1 MKKWFFFLFS
11 CCTFFCSLS
20 GAEFQLKERL
30 EKARPG
36 DFFVAEANKITTL
49 VAIRSITPTTLLL
62 EEITIPEKKKP
73 ASWPAWVK
81 AKAPGHT
88 SWSLIEIDLVEGQ
101 ILECYSLSRSAWV
114 QLSTKESLFATLMQL
129 PLKPVDSEKRR
140 RIGPA
145 PLSDEPDRRKVW
157 NPPIVIDGKKI
168 ENGACD
174 AFETTW
180 PEDGTELSGKT
191 ITLYFDSGKKHPFP
205 FWIQID
211 TSHLAAALRTID
223 SGNNLPSQNGA
234 LPRRSP
240 EFIGVAQKTETGLRL
255 TLKSPKYNRQ
265 FDLFAVDI
273 TNGEKELAP
282 LSFSLLSSAS
292 ETVYLDIAEE
302 TLDSTLVPGHRYT
315 WLLVPIGHTDS
326 YIELKKPFTWNN

>member
-1 MKKWFFFLFS
+1 MKKWILCFFSLFTFLS
-11 CCTFFCSLS
+11 CLS

-30 EKARPG
+30 EKARSG
-36 DFFVAEANKITTL
+36 DFFVAEANKMATL
-49 VAIRSITPTTLLL
+49 VALRSITPTTLLL
-62 EEITIPEKKKP
+62 EEITVPEKKKP
-73 ASWPAWVK
+73 ASWPDWVK

-114 QLSTKESLFATLMQL
+114 QLSPKESLFATLMRL
-129 PLKPVDSEKRR
+129 PLKPVDPEERR

-145 PLSDEPDRRKVW
+145 PLSDEPDRRKAW
-157 NPPIVIDGKKI
+157 NPPLVIDGKKI
-168 ENGACD
+168 ENEACD

-205 FWIQID
+205 FWIQIN

-223 SGNNLPSQNGA
+223 SGHNLPSQGRV
-234 LPRRSP
+234 LPRRLP
-240 EFIGVAQKTETGLRL
+240 EFVGIAQKTETGLRL

-273 TNGEKELAP
+273 TDREKELSP
-282 LSFSLLSSAS
+282 LSFSLISSSS
-292 ETVYLDIAEE
+292 ETVYLDIDEE

-326 YIELKKPFTWNN
+326 YIELKKPFTWNE